1 VRNAGQLR
9 QLFSVQGGEKIAA
22 DEIKLLDLTAA
33 EPETKAAPLKAV
45 KLDRVS
51 SISVVRMT
59 V

>member
-1 VRNAGQLR
+1 
-9 QLFSVQGGEKIAA
+9 VQGGEKIAA

-51 SISVVRMT
+51 LTSAVRLT
-59 V
+59 G